1 MSIFSTIL
9 EKLGLGKKTST
20 TGSVVKTTSG
30 RVATSIPRTSAA
42 SGAAVSAVDV
52 AKKLDDLASKWKG
65 EKLDWK
71 VSIVDLLKLLGID
84 SSQTNRKALATELGC
99 PADLMKRLG
108 FHEYLAAQDRHA
120 ETGRQWWQ
128 CSQGTALIQIIN

>member
-52 AKKLDDLASKWKG
+52 AKKLDALASKWKG

-99 PADLMKRLG
+99 PADKMKDSAAMNTWL
-108 FHEYLAAQDRHA
+108 HKTVMQKLAANGGNVPK
-120 ETGRQWWQ
+120 E
-128 CSQGTALIQIIN
+128 LL